1 MGNLVTWGCSNKQ
14 QHKTC
19 MTRFKLLGDIL
30 VMAEKLA
37 ASVATAHAY
46 FPTFSMKATGK
57 KNEIGSAR
65 HHENKQEYIHSYRL
79 NHDQSSKSPIR
90 HS

>member
-1 MGNLVTWGCSNKQ
+1 
-14 QHKTC
+14 

-57 KNEIGSAR
+57 KMKLEALVIMKISRSTDIAIDLTTTKVAR
-65 HHENKQEYIHSYRL
+65 VLFDTLDS
-79 NHDQSSKSPIR
+79 
-90 HS
+90 